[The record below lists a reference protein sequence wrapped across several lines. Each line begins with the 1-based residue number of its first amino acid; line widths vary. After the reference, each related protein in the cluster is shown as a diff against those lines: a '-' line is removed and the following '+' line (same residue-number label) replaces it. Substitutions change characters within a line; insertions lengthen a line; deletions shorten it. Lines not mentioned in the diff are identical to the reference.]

1 MPITNIGAKWVEGDL
16 VIFDKSDGSTIITI
30 DKDKIKPENGV
41 TGTFEDGSAN
51 TIQVTDGIITD
62 LDVND

>member
-1 MPITNIGAKWVEGDL
+1 MPVTKIGAKWDDGDL
-16 VIFDKSDGSTIITI
+16 VFYNKSDGSTIITI
-30 DKDKIKPENGV
+30 DEDKIKPENGV
-41 TGTFEDGSAN
+41 TGTFDDANAN